1 MVTLEERL
9 RSRFEWGLI
18 VDIQPPEK
26 ETRIAILRKKAE
38 TNGLVMPADV
48 LEYIAERID
57 TNIRFLEGA
66 LVRIQAYMALNK
78 KKTLNIALTREI
90 IGDLLSGNAREAV
103 SISTIQSAVCDYFSI
118 KLADLVGHARGRK
131 YSVPRHIAQYLC
143 RKLSSKSLPE
153 IGVYFG
159 GRDHS
164 SILHACRSVEKRI
177 EKDHSFETMVGHLT
191 KSIREK
197 S

>member
-1 MVTLEERL
+1 M
-9 RSRFEWGLI
+9 
-18 VDIQPPEK
+18 
-26 ETRIAILRKKAE
+26 
-38 TNGLVMPADV
+38 
-48 LEYIAERID
+48 
-57 TNIRFLEGA
+57 
-66 LVRIQAYMALNK
+66 RIQAYMALNK

-90 IGDLLSGNAREAV
+90 IGDLLSGNSREAV

-131 YSVPRHIAQYLC
+131 YSVPQHIAQYIC

-177 EKDHSFETMVGHLT
+177 EKGHSFETMVGHLT